1 MFTVAPFDVVE
12 DIGDVGR
19 QVAGAGEVFS
29 RGRGMGIGG
38 RLACGFTSRRRN
50 GGEQWTTP
58 SDRMMNPA
66 DCYCFTLLR
75 GYPST

>member
-12 DIGDVGR
+12 NGGDIGR

-38 RLACGFTSRRRN
+38 RLACAVSQAAAETVVN
-50 GGEQWTTP
+50 
-58 SDRMMNPA
+58 N
-66 DCYCFTLLR
+66 
-75 GYPST
+75 